1 MPNAQTQMEPSH
13 VLANLVLLDREHLV
27 SVCKDPAFYLLLIFQ
42 VLYYSLIL
50 IVFVYL
56 QMWMSVPLTPI
67 TAILMPTAL
76 TQTEASHVP
85 ANLVL
90 VDREHRVLVS

>member
-1 MPNAQTQMEPSH
+1 MCLQIW
-13 VLANLVLLDREHLV
+13 
-27 SVCKDPAFYLLLIFQ
+27 FYWIGNILCRCVKVPLFIYSLIFQ
-42 VLYYSLIL
+42 VLYYSFIL

-67 TAILMPTAL
+67 TVILMPTAL